1 MVANRNEHKE
11 PITRVARCVIS
22 GNGYMSRKTLP
33 SGRLFAS
40 YPRIINNTQEKNY
53 E

>member
-11 PITRVARCVIS
+11 PIIRVARCVIS

-40 YPRIINNTQEKNY
+40 YPGIINNTQRNNY